1 MLKKRNIAMT
11 MALATAASSFAPA
24 FAATLDGE
32 TISVKDSEKIAQLKE
47 EIKGYL
53 DTKLTSPKDKADK
66 DKPVYKVE
74 VGSTE
79 ITTLK
84 ELQDKLDE
92 LTKVGDSLEIKVT
105 NIVPFAELDGEII
118 DWKSQQYKASEL
130 NEVVTTAKALDGIV
144 DDVEKVDT
152 NTVLITLKNNKTPL
166 TVKTGDV
173 KLVID
178 SNSVLYKEDSYGNKL
193 DADGNITT
201 EDDDYV
207 VVGFEYNKEKELEDA
222 EEVKTITVEY
232 KSVAA
237 ENIVASELYN
247 STTKRLTKQGDDL
260 ARLLRDYTLKDG
272 SVSLV
277 KDDESLSIT
286 VKIPTSIDEI
296 SKSTKKITGTTSQI
310 EAIYSELKEAID
322 NTKLS
327 TLAGET
333 RYSTAV
339 EVSKDAFSDPTD
351 IDTVVLVSG
360 EVIADGLAATPFAKS
375 LNAPILLTGKDAV
388 SKETMDE
395 IERLEPS
402 KIYVVGGKSV
412 ITEAVIDQLED
423 KEIEVERISG
433 ADRYE
438 TSLKIAEEMDLDSTD
453 VFIAGGYAEADTMSI
468 AGVAAQKGTP
478 ILLADTNGLNDD
490 QKEWLEETGDNAY
503 VIGGLNSVSKAVM
516 TQLNETVSGAVTR
529 IAGETRQETN
539 AKVIDKFY
547 RGEDAVITGS
557 INTIYVAKSNDKGL
571 VDALPAGVAA
581 AIYEAPVVLATDELD
596 ASQNSVLNKLNFA
609 DSVAKKQVGYGIAD
623 KVWVAINKLFEN

>member
-11 MALATAASSFAPA
+11 MAVATVATTVAPA
-24 FAATLDGE
+24 FAATLDGQ

-53 DTKLTSPKDKADK
+53 DTKLTNPKSEDDIK
-66 DKPVYKVE
+66 KPVYEVKVNDN
-74 VGSTE
+74 E

-84 ELQDKLDE
+84 ELQAYLDE

-105 NIVPFAELDGEII
+105 NTVPFAELDGKII
-118 DWKSQQYKASEL
+118 DWKAEQYKASEL
-130 NEVVTTAKALDGIV
+130 NDVVTAAKGLDGIV
-144 DDVEKVDT
+144 EDVEKVDT
-152 NTVLITLKNNKTPL
+152 NTVLITLKNNETPL

-173 KLVID
+173 KLVINED
-178 SNSVLYKEDSYGNKL
+178 NVLYKEDSYGNRL
-193 DADGNITT
+193 DGDGNITT
-201 EDDDYV
+201 EEDDYV
-207 VVGFEYNKEKELEDA
+207 VVGFEYNKEKDLDLEDA

-260 ARLLRDYTLKDG
+260 AKLLRDYTLKGG
-272 SVSLV
+272 SVDLQPGT
-277 KDDESLSIT
+277 DSLSIT

-296 SKSTKKITGTTSQI
+296 SKSTKKITGTSSQI
-310 EAIYSELKEAID
+310 KAIHDELKNAID
-322 NTKLS
+322 ETKLS

-333 RYSTAV
+333 RFSTAV
-339 EVSKDAFSDPTD
+339 EVSKDAFSDGAE
-351 IDTVVLVSG
+351 TVVLVSG

-375 LNAPILLTGKDAV
+375 LGAPILLTGKDAV
-388 SKETMDE
+388 STETMDE
-395 IERLEPS
+395 IERLEAS
-402 KIYVVGGKSV
+402 KVYVVGGKSV

-423 KEIEVERISG
+423 KEIEVVRISG

-438 TSLKIAEEMDLDSTD
+438 TSLKIAEEMELDSTD

-468 AGVAAQKGTP
+468 AGVAAREGSP

-490 QKEWLEETGDNAY
+490 QKEWLEDKGNKAY

-516 TQLNETVSGAVTR
+516 TQLNETVSGSVTR

-539 AKVIDKFY
+539 AKVINKFY
-547 RGEDAVITGS
+547 GEEDS
-557 INTIYVAKSNDKGL
+557 IGTIYVAKSNDKGL

-581 AIYEAPVVLATDELD
+581 AIDEAPVVLATDELD

-609 DSVAKKQVGYGIAD
+609 DESVAKKQVGYGIAD
-623 KVWVAINKLFEN
+623 KVWVAINKLF